1 MKISREGFKIIAVSG
16 VVFLAI
22 WVLIYHMLRADDLL
36 WLLITLSVLLLAL
49 WLFIISFFRDP
60 RRVRIHD
67 DNLVFS
73 PCDGRV
79 VVTEIVK
86 DDEYFGGEEVMQ
98 VSIFMSVTNVHINWF
113 PVGGIVKYFKY
124 HPGRFLVAWH
134 PKSSTDNERTTTV
147 VETADGKEILF
158 RQIAGAVARR
168 IVSYVKV
175 GDEAEQNNVFG
186 FIKFGSRIDILLP
199 KDAKLLVE
207 IGDKVVGTQTP
218 IARIGGEVEESLETP
233 EEDTL
238 EVTPL
243 PENSNLN

>member
-1 MKISREGFKIIAVSG
+1 MKISREGFKIISVSG
-16 VVFLAI
+16 VVLLA
-22 WVLIYHMLRADDLL
+22 L
-36 WLLITLSVLLLAL
+36 WLLIYYMLKANDLMWLIILLSVLLLVF
-49 WLFIISFFRDP
+49 WFFIISFFRDP

-67 DNLVFS
+67 DDLVFS

-86 DDEYFGGEEVMQ
+86 DDEYFDGEERLQ
-98 VSIFMSVTNVHINWF
+98 ISIFMSVTNVHINWS
-113 PVGGIVKYFKY
+113 PVGGLVKYFKY

-147 VETADGKEILF
+147 VETKSGIEVLF

-175 GDEAEQNNVFG
+175 GEQVDQNSVFG

-199 KDAKLLVE
+199 KDAVLLVE

-218 IARIGGEVEESLETP
+218 IARIGGVVEQSLETP
-233 EEDTL
+233 EENAL
-238 EVTPL
+238 E
-243 PENSNLN
+243 S

>member
-1 MKISREGFKIIAVSG
+1 MKISREGYTIIAVSG
-16 VVFLAI
+16 VVMLAA
-22 WVLIYHMLRADDLL
+22 WLVIYFILKAQDML
-36 WLLITLSVLLLAL
+36 WLNITLAVLLLVF
-49 WLFIISFFRDP
+49 WIFIISFFRAP

-67 DNLVFS
+67 ENLVFS

-147 VETADGKEILF
+147 VETAAGKEILF

-168 IVSYVKV
+168 IVTYAQE
-175 GDEAEQNNVFG
+175 GEECYIDEHMG
-186 FIKFGSRIDILLP
+186 FIKFGSRVDVYMPIGTIPCVKLGQ
-199 KDAKLLVE
+199 KTTGNETIIAKL
-207 IGDKVVGTQTP
+207 Q
-218 IARIGGEVEESLETP
+218 
-233 EEDTL
+233 
-238 EVTPL
+238 
-243 PENSNLN
+243 

>member
-1 MKISREGFKIIAVSG
+1 MKISKEGFKIIAVSG
-16 VVFLAI
+16 VVLLAV
-22 WVLIYHMLRADDLL
+22 WLLMFYMLKADDWRWLIIIISILL
-36 WLLITLSVLLLAL
+36 VIFWF
-49 WLFIISFFRDP
+49 FIISFFRDP

-67 DNLVFS
+67 DDLVFS

-79 VVTEIVK
+79 VVTELVK
-86 DDEYFGGEEVMQ
+86 DDEYFDGEKKLQ

-113 PVGGIVKYFKY
+113 PVGGLIKYFKY
-124 HPGRFLVAWH
+124 HPGKFLVAWH

-147 VETADGKEILF
+147 VETKDGVEVLF

-175 GDEAEQNNVFG
+175 DDHAEQNKPFG

-207 IGDKVVGTQTP
+207 IGDNVVGTQTP
-218 IARIGGEVEESLETP
+218 IARIGGAREESLATP
-233 EEDTL
+233 EEKAL
-238 EVTPL
+238 ET
-243 PENSNLN
+243 ESKEE

>member
-16 VVFLAI
+16 VV
-22 WVLIYHMLRADDLL
+22 
-36 WLLITLSVLLLAL
+36 LLAL
-49 WLFIISFFRDP
+49 WALACYMLMARDLVWLIVAIAVALLIFWFFIISFFRDP

-67 DNLVFS
+67 DDLVFS

-79 VVTEIVK
+79 VVTEVVK
-86 DDEYFGGEEVMQ
+86 DDEYFDGEERMQ
-98 VSIFMSVTNVHINWF
+98 ISIFMSVTNVHINWF
-113 PVGGIVKYFKY
+113 PVGGLVKYFKY
-124 HPGRFLVAWH
+124 HPGKFLVAWH

-147 VETADGKEILF
+147 VETKSGVEVLF
-158 RQIAGAVARR
+158 RQIAGFVARR

-175 GDEAEQNNVFG
+175 DDAAEQNKPFG

-218 IARIGGEVEESLETP
+218 LARIGGVAEESLETP
-233 EEDTL
+233 EETAI
-238 EVTPL
+238 
-243 PENSNLN
+243 N

>member
-1 MKISREGFKIIAVSG
+1 MKISKEGSKIITISGILCLAVW
-16 VVFLAI
+16 FLLYYMMKANDA
-22 WVLIYHMLRADDLL
+22 M
-36 WLLITLSVLLLAL
+36 WLLIALGVLLAVF
-49 WLFIISFFRDP
+49 WFFIISFFRDP

-67 DNLVFS
+67 EDLVFS

-86 DDEYFGGEEVMQ
+86 DDEYFNGEERMQ

-113 PVGGIVKYFKY
+113 PVSGIVKYFKY
-124 HPGRFLVAWH
+124 HPGKFLVAWH

-147 VETADGKEILF
+147 VETKSGVEVLF

-175 GDEAEQNNVFG
+175 DGEAEQNTPFG

-218 IARIGGEVEESLETP
+218 IARIGGAEETSLETP
-233 EEDTL
+233 EEETL
-238 EVTPL
+238 EVKA
-243 PENSNLN
+243 E

>member
-16 VVFLAI
+16 IIMLAL
-22 WVLIYHMLRADDLL
+22 WTLMFYMLKAEDKL
-36 WLLITLSVLLLAL
+36 WLLIALAVVLFVF
-49 WLFIISFFRDP
+49 WLFIISFFRSP

-67 DNLVFS
+67 DDLVFS

-86 DDEYFGGEEVMQ
+86 DNEYFDGEEKMQ

-124 HPGRFLVAWH
+124 HPGRFLLAWH

-147 VETADGKEILF
+147 VQTVKGVEVLF
-158 RQIAGAVARR
+158 RQIAGFVARR

-175 GDEAEQNNVFG
+175 GEEVHQNDKCG

-199 KDAKLLVE
+199 ENAELLVE
-207 IGDKVVGTQTP
+207 IGDRVVGTLTP
-218 IARIGGEVEESLETP
+218 IARIGDFGVEDKDE
-233 EEDTL
+233 
-238 EVTPL
+238 
-243 PENSNLN
+243 

>member
-1 MKISREGFKIIAVSG
+1 MKISKEGFKIITVSG
-16 VVFLAI
+16 VILLAL
-22 WVLIYHMLRADDLL
+22 WALMYYMLKANDLTWLI
-36 WLLITLSVLLLAL
+36 ISISVLLLVF
-49 WLFIISFFRDP
+49 WFFIISFFRDP

-67 DNLVFS
+67 DDLVFS

-86 DDEYFGGEEVMQ
+86 DDEYFDGEECMQ

-113 PVGGIVKYFKY
+113 PVGGVVKYFKY
-124 HPGRFLVAWH
+124 HPGKFLVAWH

-147 VETADGKEILF
+147 VETPSGVKVLF

-175 GDEAEQNNVFG
+175 DDVAEQNKPFG

-218 IARIGGEVEESLETP
+218 IARIGGVAEQSLDTP
-233 EEDTL
+233 DEGEITQS
-238 EVTPL
+238 EA
-243 PENSNLN
+243 

>member
-134 PKSSTDNERTTTV
+134 PKSSTENERTTTV
-147 VETADGKEILF
+147 VETPSGVEVLF

-175 GDEAEQNNVFG
+175 GESAPQNSVCG

-207 IGDKVVGTQTP
+207 IGDVVVGTQTP
-218 IARIGGEVEESLETP
+218 IARIGGVADDNEEVE
-233 EEDTL
+233 
-238 EVTPL
+238 
-243 PENSNLN
+243 

>member
-1 MKISREGFKIIAVSG
+1 MKISREGFKIISVSG
-16 VVFLAI
+16 VVLLA
-22 WVLIYHMLRADDLL
+22 L
-36 WLLITLSVLLLAL
+36 WLLIYYMLKANDLMWLIILLSVLLLVF
-49 WLFIISFFRDP
+49 WFFIISFFRDP

-67 DNLVFS
+67 DDLVFS

-86 DDEYFGGEEVMQ
+86 DDEYFDGEERLQ
-98 VSIFMSVTNVHINWF
+98 ISIFMSVTNVHINWS
-113 PVGGIVKYFKY
+113 PVGGLVKYFKY

-147 VETADGKEILF
+147 VETKSGIEVLF

-175 GDEAEQNNVFG
+175 GEQVDQNSVFG

-199 KDAKLLVE
+199 KDAVLLVE

-218 IARIGGEVEESLETP
+218 IARIGGVVEQSLETP
-233 EEDTL
+233 EEDAL
-238 EVTPL
+238 EG
-243 PENSNLN
+243 